1 MSFHEDTE
9 RSRAERDRF
18 FAGHYASPLTNEN
31 QATFKGLDYFPP
43 DEAWR
48 LEAEFRPVAP
58 ERIDVPSSSGSS
70 HPYARI
76 GWATITLGRSTHALA
91 VFDDGDG
98 NAFIPFADATNGI
111 ESYGGGRYVDL
122 VVDDEGR
129 ATIDFNEARN
139 PYCAYDDEFVCPFPP
154 RWNWIAARI
163 EAGERDFRRRRDP
176 RS

>member
-18 FAGHYASPLTNEN
+18 FAGHYASPLTDEN

-76 GWATITLGRSTHALA
+76 GWATAFSPSVDSMRSGVTTSVRNRRPCRPTSKNGEML
-91 VFDDGDG
+91 FGPPD
-98 NAFIPFADATNGI
+98 TN
-111 ESYGGGRYVDL
+111 SLSGGF
-122 VVDDEGR
+122 E
-129 ATIDFNEARN
+129 
-139 PYCAYDDEFVCPFPP
+139 
-154 RWNWIAARI
+154 
-163 EAGERDFRRRRDP
+163 
-176 RS
+176 